1 MEYDKKNGNVAF
13 RESDHVYFNLK
24 DADKKYTSVTTLI
37 HKYTQ
42 PFDVQFW
49 STYKTLQFLIPAE
62 YFKLEKGRLLE
73 TKKIDIENMCKAY
86 NIDIKEFE
94 SKRQSILDEWS
105 KANSDACIRGTA
117 LHKQMEDL
125 AYDNPDT
132 IVRKYGF
139 GGKFQIKKDYSDLDL
154 KYGLYPEYL
163 IYNDEMSLAGQ
174 IDLLIKDDNDLLI
187 GDFKTC
193 SIKFESGYDPSI
205 KKRTMMQYPL
215 NNLMDCNFYHYSL
228 QLSAYAYMLQK
239 INPDFNIKKLL
250 IIPLTEK
257 GTEDPIECNY
267 LRKEVEL
274 MVKDYNKKLVKQTI
288 KDKYK
293 PIKF

>member
-42 PFDVQFW
+42 EFDKNFW
-49 STYKTLQFLIPAE
+49 SAFKTLQFLIPAE

-86 NIDIKEFE
+86 DIDIKEFE

-125 AYDNPDT
+125 AYNNPDT

-163 IYNDEMSLAGQ
+163 IYNDEMGLAGQ

-193 SIKFESGYDPSI
+193 TIKFESGYDPSI

-215 NNLMDCNFYHYSL
+215 NNLMDCNFY
-228 QLSAYAYMLQK
+228 
-239 INPDFNIKKLL
+239 
-250 IIPLTEK
+250 
-257 GTEDPIECNY
+257 NY
-267 LRKEVEL
+267 LHML
-274 MVKDYNKKLVKQTI
+274 I
-288 KDKYK
+288 CYK
-293 PIKF
+293 RLIQILILKNY